1 LTLFEK
7 ILMWVRSVWALKT
20 PIPNQDIVEEPGKA
34 MGLSDEDNEPLQ
46 ASEKIQARDQPRW
59 ELDPAASRRFWRTN
73 DA

>member
-20 PIPNQDIVEEPGKA
+20 PIPNQNIVEEPGKA

-46 ASEKIQARDQPRW
+46 ASEKITARDH
-59 ELDPAASRRFWRTN
+59 SRRNSIRLHRKVLTN
-73 DA
+73 E